1 MIRAHRVASTHLF
14 LSVLYGNVGA
24 IRAECFESY
33 RSQAPFHGGHTDE
46 KDPSRI
52 RTLSA
57 KRCVLFVSFAVRCGS
72 ISPTFSTFLEAV
84 HAGLLI
90 VKLLW

>member
-1 MIRAHRVASTHLF
+1 VASTHLF

-57 KRCVLFVSFAVRCGS
+57 KKAVSFLCPSQLDVVRFRQLFQRFWKPS
-72 ISPTFSTFLEAV
+72 MRVF
-84 HAGLLI
+84 
-90 VKLLW
+90 